1 MKRRKAVA
9 KTTSTASSENA
20 DFVHVIPTR
29 AFPLQASSE
38 ISVPFHHSSRVMFI
52 SAVRNVVADIRVELV
67 SLRCFLCVS
76 ISNYAFFSKASFH
89 TVLITSFCYVYVPH
103 VGLVFLQ
110 KISTPLFPNYFIAL
124 NLESKSFKTDI
135 LRSV

>member
-52 SAVRNVVADIRVELV
+52 CQE
-67 SLRCFLCVS
+67 
-76 ISNYAFFSKASFH
+76 KGSFH
-89 TVLITSFCYVYVPH
+89 FEVKEYKILYDQVACRNSNNSFY
-103 VGLVFLQ
+103 Q
-110 KISTPLFPNYFIAL
+110 
-124 NLESKSFKTDI
+124 
-135 LRSV
+135 